1 MRLFLCFLTFIQ
13 VKSLAYNLCVVG
25 ASSGLGKELVYQ
37 TSLDRNKTVL
47 ALTTGSVIRAPCRVN
62 SFTEIKN
69 QPVYVSKKVTKD
81 NYWNNLS
88 SFDYENIIFTTS
100 AKPFKE
106 DYSDRLMCKILQDL
120 PKSCKTVTLV
130 SAHGV
135 GDSLSSKEVGIKV
148 MNDWYLKDV
157 YRVKNEQEK
166 MLNFNMFSVKYP
178 KLKRYIIRPK
188 ALSYGKTV
196 LNSVTREDLANRIL
210 DNLFT
215 EEGLIDLI

>member
-1 MRLFLCFLTFIQ
+1 MRLFICFLTFIQ

-47 ALTTGSVIRAPCRVN
+47 ALTTGPVIRAPCRVN

-69 QPVYVSKKVTKD
+69 QPLYVSKKVTKD

-120 PKSCKTVTLV
+120 PESCKTVTLV

-135 GDSLSSKEVGIKV
+135 GDSLTTKEVGIKV

>member
-1 MRLFLCFLTFIQ
+1 MRLFICFLTFIQ

-69 QPVYVSKKVTKD
+69 QPLYVSKKVTKD

-120 PKSCKTVTLV
+120 PESCKTVTLV

-135 GDSLSSKEVGIKV
+135 GDSLSTKEVGIKV

-178 KLKRYIIRPK
+178 KLNDI
-188 ALSYGKTV
+188 
-196 LNSVTREDLANRIL
+196 
-210 DNLFT
+210 
-215 EEGLIDLI
+215 

>member
-47 ALTTGSVIRAPCRVN
+47 ALTTGSVIRTPCRVN

-69 QPVYVSKKVTKD
+69 QPVYVNKKVTKD

-88 SFDYENIIFTTS
+88 GFDYENIIFTTS

-106 DYSDRLMCKILQDL
+106 DYSDIDKTSVNNIFKIFELVFVKFHLSNINLQL
-120 PKSCKTVTLV
+120 PN
-130 SAHGV
+130 H
-135 GDSLSSKEVGIKV
+135 
-148 MNDWYLKDV
+148 Y
-157 YRVKNEQEK
+157 Q
-166 MLNFNMFSVKYP
+166 
-178 KLKRYIIRPK
+178 
-188 ALSYGKTV
+188 
-196 LNSVTREDLANRIL
+196 
-210 DNLFT
+210 LFKKQ
-215 EEGLIDLI
+215 IW